1 MKVGLVYLLTINML
15 LRAFRPRW
23 MLRHSQIHVL
33 QSKIS
38 FEPEESRILQLLRD
52 FARHQNNV
60 TVRIAGGW
68 VRDKL
73 LGVATKPD
81 IDIAVD
87 TLSGVEFAR
96 LLSLWTLK
104 SSGQKIELGVIQSN
118 PDRSKHLET
127 AAFRIGKYS
136 IDVVNLR
143 TENYTESI
151 HYPYFGIFRLKSLIL
166 DSRIPIIA
174 IGTPEEDAFRRDLTI
189 NSLFYNVNEEKIE
202 DFTGKGIAGIYF
214 VTNLFYIHQIT
225 SPCRS

>member
-1 MKVGLVYLLTINML
+1 MSLLPAVIMAIENRSRVTSSGAWHSGMKTSLLYLLTTKML
-15 LRAFRPRW
+15 LHAFRPRW
-23 MLRHSQIHVL
+23 MHAQSRIHVL
-33 QSKIS
+33 RSKIS

-52 FARHQNNV
+52 FTCQQKNV

-87 TLSGVEFAR
+87 TLTGVEFAR
-96 LLSLWTLK
+96 LFSQWTLK
-104 SSGQKIELGVIQSN
+104 SSGQKIELGIIQSN

-151 HYPYFGIFRLKSLIL
+151 M
-166 DSRIPIIA
+166 
-174 IGTPEEDAFRRDLTI
+174 
-189 NSLFYNVNEEKIE
+189 
-202 DFTGKGIAGIYF
+202 
-214 VTNLFYIHQIT
+214 
-225 SPCRS
+225 